1 MTNTIK
7 TIKAR
12 ETASQRREREAR
24 EQAEKH
30 MRWLGMKDRR
40 MLIAIARA
48 NELNFEVRLSAL
60 GVTGENVRVTI
71 LDPACLFYGNRV
83 YEMQG
88 LEEWEMAALEA
99 DLDRIEQER
108 DAAATR
114 ARRRQELLDR
124 LTDEER
130 DLLGI

>member
-24 EQAEKH
+24 EQTEKH

-48 NELNFEVRLSAL
+48 NELNFEVRLSTL
-60 GVTGENVRVTI
+60 GIDGENVRVTI
-71 LDPACLFYGNRV
+71 LDPACLFYGERV
-83 YEMQG
+83 YTMQG

-108 DAAATR
+108 DAEAAR

>member
-1 MTNTIK
+1 MATRK
-7 TIKAR
+7 R
-12 ETASQRREREAR
+12 ETAAERRAREAR
-24 EQAEKH
+24 EQVEKQ

-48 NELNFEVRLSAL
+48 QELGFEVRLETL
-60 GVTGENVRVTI
+60 GIDGENVRVEI
-71 LDPACLFYGNRV
+71 VDRDCKLYGSRI
-83 YEMQG
+83 YTMQG
-88 LEEWEMAALEA
+88 LDEWEMVALEN
-99 DLDRIEQER
+99 DLTRLEEER

>member
-1 MTNTIK
+1 MTTIRK
-7 TIKAR
+7 TR
-12 ETASQRREREAR
+12 ETAAQRRAREAA
-24 EQAEKH
+24 EEAEKH
-30 MRWLGMKDRR
+30 MRWLGMKERR

-48 NELNFEVRLSAL
+48 NELNFEVRLSTL
-60 GVTGENVRVTI
+60 GIDGENVRVTI
-71 LDPACLFYGNRV
+71 LDPACVFYGARV

-99 DLDRIEQER
+99 DLDRIAQER
-108 DAAATR
+108 DAAAAR

-130 DLLGI
+130 DLLGL